1 MKKIP
6 SRTCI
11 GCGTQ
16 KSKTELIRI
25 VKTQSGEI
33 KLDKTGKLPG
43 RGAYICDKSE
53 CLNLAIRSKK
63 LEKTFE
69 TAREF
74 TAIAAVRT
82 AEPNFAKIFPDIVWT
97 SQYMNLFS

>member
-43 RGAYICDKSE
+43 RGANICDKSE

-69 TAREF
+69 T
-74 TAIAAVRT
+74 
-82 AEPNFAKIFPDIVWT
+82 KIEESVYESLKNTINQGV
-97 SQYMNLFS
+97 

>member
-11 GCGTQ
+11 GCETQ

-69 TAREF
+69 T
-74 TAIAAVRT
+74 
-82 AEPNFAKIFPDIVWT
+82 KIEESVYESLKNTINQGV
-97 SQYMNLFS
+97 

>member
-43 RGAYICDKSE
+43 RGAYICKDAE
-53 CLNLAIRSKK
+53 CLKKAIKSP
-63 LEKTFE
+63 LS
-69 TAREF
+69 
-74 TAIAAVRT
+74 AAFRTVLTKIRT
-82 AEPNFAKIFPDIVWT
+82 ATRGRLPI
-97 SQYMNLFS
+97 

>member
-1 MKKIP
+1 MNKKYKYIKNKGCEHFEKIP

-69 TAREF
+69 T
-74 TAIAAVRT
+74 
-82 AEPNFAKIFPDIVWT
+82 KIEESVYESLKNTINQGV
-97 SQYMNLFS
+97 

>member
-1 MKKIP
+1 MNKKYKYIKIKDVNILKKIP

-69 TAREF
+69 T
-74 TAIAAVRT
+74 
-82 AEPNFAKIFPDIVWT
+82 KIEESVYESLKNTINQGV
-97 SQYMNLFS
+97 

>member
-16 KSKTELIRI
+16 KNKTELIRI

-53 CLNLAIRSKK
+53 CLELAIRSRK

-69 TAREF
+69 T
-74 TAIAAVRT
+74 
-82 AEPNFAKIFPDIVWT
+82 KIEESVYESLKNTINQGV
-97 SQYMNLFS
+97 

>member
-11 GCGTQ
+11 GCGAQ
-16 KSKTELIRI
+16 KGKNELIRI
-25 VKTQSGEI
+25 VKNQLGEI

-53 CLNLAIRSKK
+53 CLELAIRSKK
-63 LEKTFE
+63 LEKAFE
-69 TAREF
+69 T
-74 TAIAAVRT
+74 
-82 AEPNFAKIFPDIVWT
+82 KIEESVYESLKNTINQGV
-97 SQYMNLFS
+97 

>member
-43 RGAYICDKSE
+43 RGACICDKSE

-69 TAREF
+69 T
-74 TAIAAVRT
+74 
-82 AEPNFAKIFPDIVWT
+82 KIEESVYESLKNTINQGV
-97 SQYMNLFS
+97 

>member
-16 KSKTELIRI
+16 KGKTELIRI

-53 CLNLAIRSKK
+53 CLELAIRSKK
-63 LEKTFE
+63 LEKTFD
-69 TAREF
+69 T
-74 TAIAAVRT
+74 
-82 AEPNFAKIFPDIVWT
+82 KIEESVYESLKNTINQGV
-97 SQYMNLFS
+97 